1 MHLYHFGQFL
11 SNENRGTSKLRQ
23 INHLVAL
30 FDKKNSHQRNN
41 SLILLNKKGKEGNK
55 KL

>member
-30 FDKKNSHQRNN
+30 FDK
-41 SLILLNKKGKEGNK
+41 NKKI
-55 KL
+55 